1 MISPFQKPPNK
12 KHHGPGETTHS
23 QAATNP
29 RVNPCPPC
37 PGRLRVRCLGARDL
51 RPFQAQLEDGKMMS
65 FQTPIV
71 VGICN
76 MIVPWRVDDLSY
88 FQLMF

>member
-1 MISPFQKPPNK
+1 MALVKQL
-12 KHHGPGETTHS
+12 HS

-51 RPFQAQLEDGKMMS
+51 RPFQAQLEEDDE
-65 FQTPIV
+65 FAETPIV

-76 MIVPWRVDDLSY
+76 VIVPWRVDDLY
-88 FQLMF
+88 VMFS